1 MSALGDVAKSF
12 GYLGLTSFGGPT
24 AHLGYFRTEFVEK
37 KKWLDDRTY
46 ADVVALAQFLPGPAS
61 SQVGMALGYHR
72 ASWPGMLLSWFLFTF
87 PSALVLALFGLFL
100 GTNSDIADSGW
111 IAGLLAAAVGVVFH
125 AVSGMAKNLANTALT
140 ATIAVVAALAVL
152 TIDGPWIMMLVIL
165 VAGVIGFIAFRN
177 NEEERD
183 HTPNFRPVSQTVAII
198 SLVVFFVLLF
208 ALRPLGFDRAA
219 AYYESGALVFGG
231 GHVVLPLL
239 ESHFVGNG
247 WLTQAEFLAGYSVA
261 QAVPGPL
268 FTFASYLGAVD
279 GGVWGAILGT
289 VMIFLP
295 SFLLMIAGLHFWNRF
310 DFLRPAFK
318 GANAAVVGLLLAAL
332 VTPVFAHGVMDA
344 GGVMNFAKLGI
355 AAVAWLGLA
364 QWKLPPWAVMAAAAL
379 AGWVLL

>member
-1 MSALGDVAKSF
+1 MSRIADVAKSF

-24 AHLGYFRTEFVEK
+24 AHLGYFRNEFVEK
-37 KKWLDDRTY
+37 KKWLSDRTY

-72 ASWPGMLLSWFLFTF
+72 ASWPGMALSWFLFTA
-87 PSALVLALFGLFL
+87 PSALVLAFFGLFL
-100 GTNSDIADSGW
+100 AGDQNIAESGW

-125 AVSGMAKNLANTALT
+125 AVSAMAKSMANTALT
-140 ATIAVVAALAVL
+140 ATIAVAAAIAVL
-152 TIDGPWIMMLVIL
+152 AIDVPWTMMGVIL
-165 VAGVIGFIAFRN
+165 IAGIIGFFAFRGDKD
-177 NEEERD
+177 EAD
-183 HTPNFRPVSQTVAII
+183 DTPEFRPVSQGVAIAC
-198 SLVVFFVLLF
+198 LVLFFGLLF

-239 ESHFVGNG
+239 ESYAVGDG
-247 WLTQAEFLAGYSVA
+247 WMTQQEFLAGYSVA

-279 GGVWGAILGT
+279 GGVWGSVLAT

-295 SFLLMIAGLHFWNRF
+295 SFLLMTAGLHFWHRF

-332 VTPVFAHGVMDA
+332 YDPVFTHGVTNIA
-344 GGVMNFAKLGI
+344 SLAI
-355 AAVAWLGLA
+355 AAVTWLALA
-364 QWKLPPWAVMAAAAL
+364 QWKLPPWAVMAGAAL
-379 AGWVLL
+379 AGWILL